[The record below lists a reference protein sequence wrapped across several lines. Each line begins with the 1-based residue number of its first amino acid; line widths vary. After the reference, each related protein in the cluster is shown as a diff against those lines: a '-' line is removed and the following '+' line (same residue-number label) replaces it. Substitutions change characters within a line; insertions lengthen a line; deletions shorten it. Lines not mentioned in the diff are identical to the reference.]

1 MSFWLNSLAVGIVLG
16 TPLAYAAL
24 GELIAERSGVM
35 NLGVEGMMLM
45 GAVVGFIVTLTTHSA
60 VLGFAAAIGAGAALA
75 LVHAVMTVGLR
86 ANQIVMGLTL
96 TVLGGGLSAY
106 VGTGY
111 AGRRPAA
118 EVDAVA
124 IPFLSDIPLIGKVF
138 FNHDVFVYAVPFV
151 AVIIWWVL
159 NRTRVGLW
167 LRAAGEQPGAADA
180 SGVPVFLVRYLAV
193 ITGGGFAGLAGAY
206 FSVVYTHAWA
216 EGMTSGRGWIAIA
229 LVIFGT
235 WDPIVVLVGALIFG
249 FVEGLNFQLQSAG
262 VPVSTHLLAMM
273 PYVFTLVVLVFT
285 WTRLRHRRVGMPEAL
300 GVPYEREAR

>member
-1 MSFWLNSLAVGIVLG
+1 MSFWLNSLSVGIVLG

-24 GELIAERSGVM
+24 GELIAERAGVM

-45 GAVVGFIVTLTTHSA
+45 GAVIGFIVTLGTHNA
-60 VLGFAAAIGAGAALA
+60 VAGFAAAIAAGAALA
-75 LVHAVMTVGLR
+75 SVHAVMTVGLR
-86 ANQIVMGLTL
+86 VNQIVMGLTL
-96 TVLGGGLSAY
+96 TILGAGLSAY
-106 VGTGY
+106 IGTGY
-111 AGRRPAA
+111 AGRRPGAGVSA
-118 EVDAVA
+118 IA
-124 IPFLSDIPLIGKVF
+124 IPVLSQIPLLGSVL

-151 AVIIWWVL
+151 ALGIWL
-159 NRTRVGLW
+159 LLYRSRFGLW

-180 SGVPVFLVRYLAV
+180 SGVPVFLIRYLAV
-193 ITGGGFAGLAGAY
+193 IAGGGFAGLAGAY
-206 FSVVYTHAWA
+206 FSVVYTQTWA

-235 WDPIVVLVGALIFG
+235 WDPIVVLLGALLFG
-249 FVEGLNFQLQSAG
+249 FVDGLNFQLQSVG

-273 PYVFTLVVLVFT
+273 PYVFTLIVLVFT